1 MRLTLKTKLGA
12 TFAVVVALSG
22 VSMFVAIQNLG
33 SLNAKIEEIV
43 AGNSARNDLA
53 ATINART
60 LRIARDEK
68 NYILADTD
76 SEFKRFGDRIAAE
89 EAALR
94 EDVAKLRAISSDE
107 LGKPRVD
114 AFSSAWDGFMQE
126 HRKVRDFAG
135 LNSSAKALEVAEDA
149 GKAFAATLVP
159 YRNLLETMRQR
170 VTGSESALTATY
182 EQMQGLETKIF
193 QIAIDLRNVILR
205 MSAPQ
210 SQANYLET
218 LDEHLAGVG
227 QDIEAVKARIPATQA
242 AMFASFEQ
250 GIDKW
255 VPLVD
260 QARDLAVE
268 NGDYKAFELANGGA
282 AEARQKSVDA
292 LNAVIDL
299 NNQQMEAAS
308 ADAEALYAFSRNLL
322 IGLLIGSSLLAAIA
336 ATWIIL
342 NISRALSSALGLAR
356 SVADGDLNAT
366 ASVKSNDEI
375 KDLIDA
381 LNTMVGKLKTVVSEV
396 TGAARNVTAGSQE
409 MSASAEQLSQGAT
422 EQASSTE
429 EASASME
436 EMASNIKQN
445 ADNANQTETIA
456 RQSAKDAEASGEA
469 VGKAVKAMETIA
481 EKILIVQEI
490 ARQTDLLALNAA
502 VEAARAGEHGRG
514 FAVVASEVRKLAE
527 RSQAAAQQISG
538 LSGDTVKAA
547 QQAGDMLT
555 RLVPDIQKTAEL
567 VSEISNASRE
577 QNAGSAQIN
586 TAIQQLD
593 KVTQQ
598 NTSAAEEMAS
608 TSEELASQAEQLQQ
622 AISYFRLDQSAGEL
636 VRTTPP
642 KRKTKG
648 LGVADMHDA
657 IRVAAPGMSSHQRP
671 ASRPSTGGFDLDM
684 EDGSDEL
691 DNRFVRNGRAA

>member
-68 NYILADTD
+68 NYILARTD
-76 SEFKRFGDRIAAE
+76 SDFKRFNDQIEAE
-89 EAALR
+89 EAALLD
-94 EDVAKLRAISSDE
+94 DVARLRAMSSDE

-114 AFSSAWDGFMQE
+114 AFSSAWESFMRE
-126 HRKVRDFAG
+126 HEQVQKFAD
-135 LNSSAKALEVAEDA
+135 LNSSVTSLQTAEEA
-149 GKAFAATLVP
+149 GKTVAAALVP
-159 YRNLLETMRQR
+159 YRNLLEAMRQR
-170 VTGSESALTATY
+170 VTGSDSALRATY
-182 EQMQGLETKIF
+182 ERMQDLEAEIF
-193 QIAIDLRNVILR
+193 QVSIDLRNVLLT
-205 MSAPQ
+205 MGTPET
-210 SQANYLET
+210 QATNLAALE
-218 LDEHLAGVG
+218 DRLANVG
-227 QDIEAVKARIPATQA
+227 QGIEAVEASIPPAQARL
-242 AMFASFEQ
+242 FASFED
-250 GIDKW
+250 GIAKW
-255 VPLVD
+255 TSLVGK
-260 QARDLAVE
+260 ARDLAVE
-268 NGDYKAFELANGGA
+268 NGNLKAYDLANGGA
-282 AEARQKSVDA
+282 AEARQKAVEA

-299 NNQQMEAAS
+299 NNRQMEAAS

-436 EMASNIKQN
+436 EMAANIKQN

-555 RLVPDIQKTAEL
+555 KLVPDIQKTAEL